1 MIATVNASI
10 ANAPATT
17 SAMAAASEVSAGRA
31 NPHCGRQDRRGELS
45 AMGWNER
52 RRVVLLLHEYALGRA
67 CQDRRMRERSTAARA
82 WRASIRTTRAGCSG
96 GVRFSVLGEC
106 DFPEPGSWWR
116 KPAAPGYGD
125 SLRLAMAF
133 IRDALLCPSCAAQD
147 LFTPEPGSWWRKP
160 AAPGYGDS
168 LGQRG
173 RLRFY
178 E

>member
-1 MIATVNASI
+1 MRLRRSPRRGPHGAAIPTWKPVCFFPSRPTSLTCPGPVNDPGHSDSLVMMATVNASI

-67 CQDRRMRERSTAARA
+67 CQDRRMRERSTARA
-82 WRASIRTTRAGCSG
+82 WRASIRTTRAGCPTRRSCSENELRRESPQNCSG
-96 GVRFSVLGEC
+96 GERFS
-106 DFPEPGSWWR
+106 
-116 KPAAPGYGD
+116 
-125 SLRLAMAF
+125 
-133 IRDALLCPSCAAQD
+133 
-147 LFTPEPGSWWRKP
+147 
-160 AAPGYGDS
+160 
-168 LGQRG
+168 GQRG
-173 RLRFY
+173 QLQFY

>member
-67 CQDRRMRERSTAARA
+67 CQDRRLRRSRRQKVIGRLCVPELHRAARGDA
-82 WRASIRTTRAGCSG
+82 RGPVSAEVFMATLT
-96 GVRFSVLGEC
+96 
-106 DFPEPGSWWR
+106 EPLEGH
-116 KPAAPGYGD
+116 A
-125 SLRLAMAF
+125 
-133 IRDALLCPSCAAQD
+133 
-147 LFTPEPGSWWRKP
+147 
-160 AAPGYGDS
+160 
-168 LGQRG
+168 
-173 RLRFY
+173 
-178 E
+178 